1 MLGLSRGQLIKG
13 LAVSI
18 CMVGVSWL
26 VLEYL
31 VPAPPTEI
39 TIATGSPSQTYEA
52 IGKKYREILG
62 RSNVNVVVR
71 NTPGAIDN
79 LKLLNDPNSGV
90 QVAIVQGG
98 VGDRDKYPNLISLG
112 RVTYQFFWIFY
123 RGAETL
129 SDLRQLKGKRV
140 ALGLVGSGGRVL
152 AEDILKLG
160 GVDSNTT
167 TLLGRTVSEAT
178 NDLNAGRIDA
188 MFLTIAADSP
198 LLRTLLTTPDVKL
211 MSLSRAEALPRIY
224 PYVVRI
230 VVPQGLFDW
239 NNNIPSTDVSIV
251 ATTLNVM
258 VRKDFHPA
266 VIGLL
271 AQAMVET
278 HSRAGIFQQAGEF
291 PTQIDPEYPV
301 SEIARDFYRDGPSFL
316 NRYLPFWMTSYAKR
330 TIAVLVAIFAIVL
343 PLFNYVPKLYR
354 WHFRERILKLYRRLR
369 AIDRKL
375 HSELTE
381 SQLTDLQR
389 NLESIERAAGT
400 LGVPNRFSDLFFSF
414 KIHIDLT
421 RTRLA
426 ARLVEVRSQIAKAA

>member
-1 MLGLSRGQLIKG
+1 MR
-13 LAVSI
+13 
-18 CMVGVSWL
+18 W
-26 VLEYL
+26 
-31 VPAPPTEI
+31 
-39 TIATGSPSQTYEA
+39 
-52 IGKKYREILG
+52 
-62 RSNVNVVVR
+62 
-71 NTPGAIDN
+71 
-79 LKLLNDPNSGV
+79 
-90 QVAIVQGG
+90 
-98 VGDRDKYPNLISLG
+98 
-112 RVTYQFFWIFY
+112 
-123 RGAETL
+123 
-129 SDLRQLKGKRV
+129 
-140 ALGLVGSGGRVL
+140 
-152 AEDILKLG
+152 
-160 GVDSNTT
+160 
-167 TLLGRTVSEAT
+167 
-178 NDLNAGRIDA
+178 
-188 MFLTIAADSP
+188 FLTIAADSP

-224 PYVVRI
+224 PYVVRF

-239 NNNIPSTDVSIV
+239 NNNIPSTDVTIV

-271 AQAMVET
+271 AEAMVET

-330 TIAVLVAIFAIVL
+330 AIAVLVAIFAIVL

-354 WHFRERILKLYRRLR
+354 WRFRERILKLYRRLR
-369 AIDRKL
+369 TIDRKL

-400 LGVPNRFSDLFFSF
+400 LGVPNRFSDLFFQEPDALQSEAGY
-414 KIHIDLT
+414 IDARPRPPDRGTLLR
-421 RTRLA
+421 RTAGPYIRVKSALWPPRPSTA
-426 ARLVEVRSQIAKAA
+426 C